1 MTDDSRIDLSAVDPG
16 ADPSRLDRSAR
27 TIASRVAPSLR
38 RRRERV
44 PPLWIELV
52 EWRRPVLAAAALVA
66 VASIIVLT
74 RPPSTTAFMASPG
87 PGTLAEA
94 AGVPP
99 LAASWVE
106 SGLPPSNEALL
117 DAREAP

>member
-1 MTDDSRIDLSAVDPG
+1 VTDDSRIDLSALDPG

-27 TIASRVAPSLR
+27 AIASRVAPSLR

-44 PPLWIELV
+44 PALWIELA

-66 VASIIVLT
+66 AASIIVLAQ
-74 RPPSTTAFMASPG
+74 PPSTAVFMAGPG
-87 PGTLAEA
+87 PATLAEA

-99 LAASWVE
+99 VAASWVE

-117 DAREAP
+117 DTQEAP